1 MIFPFFVQ
9 WYPLVLLSRLVFG
22 MGIGFTI
29 ALVLMGSIREIIG
42 NGSWFGMV
50 LNDGSL
56 IQPMLILILP
66 PGGFFVFGM
75 LIALFN
81 RLAEGKGKEPATL
94 SCCNCPQAASCMKAS
109 EGGCE

>member
-1 MIFPFFVQ
+1 MAPQ
-9 WYPLVLLSRLVFG
+9 SPLVLMWVPSVRSLVRF
-22 MGIGFTI
+22 M
-29 ALVLMGSIREIIG
+29 VC
-42 NGSWFGMV
+42 MV

-56 IQPMLILILP
+56 IQPMLILIP
-66 PGGFFVFGM
+66 APGGFFVFGM

-81 RLAEGKGKEPATL
+81 RLARRYKRKEPATLL